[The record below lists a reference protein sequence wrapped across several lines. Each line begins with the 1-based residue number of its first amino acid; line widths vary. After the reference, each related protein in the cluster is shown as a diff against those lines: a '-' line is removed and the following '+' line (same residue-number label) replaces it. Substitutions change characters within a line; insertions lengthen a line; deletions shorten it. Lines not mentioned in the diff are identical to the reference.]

1 MGVDLVFVAMLKGA
15 VKEIRTILSPFH
27 AAAILATIARMA
39 KLFYFSLIQEKQLV
53 VHTPGIFYI
62 NLTI

>member
-1 MGVDLVFVAMLKGA
+1 M
-15 VKEIRTILSPFH
+15 EIRTILSPFH

-39 KLFYFSLIQEKQLV
+39 KLFHFSLIQEKKLV